1 MKSDVDVKFE
11 DVKRANILLEK
22 ENNELHFKLIE

>member
-1 MKSDVDVKFE
+1 MKSDVDVNFD

-22 ENNELHFKLIE
+22 ENNEVHSQLI